1 MSHQANNINP
11 TAMFKNQPWEL
22 CGLLIGTIA
31 LSGSII
37 LGNPNDIS
45 LWLLAL
51 LVIGITQ
58 ALLFPFP
65 YSFIGGVAVTAG
77 WVLLRQNADLWI
89 DVDSTQNLL
98 ELTALAANIVMTIAY
113 RQRWSQQRGEVSKL
127 QALRDLLV
135 EGEND
140 MGLVSRSVAE
150 LRLLEEMERADS
162 SKQSIGLLLMNIERI
177 NRDSVSDH
185 DFQQASQAII
195 RKLVSAARVY
205 DLPFQA
211 ADDSIGIILPERKQT
226 SLREDTLA
234 LCRAARNTTFLNQ
247 SGQPKPVVNYIRLGI
262 GWGTNEKH
270 SIALDMIRMAESSLI
285 ANRIPNSPPKSVLA
299 QAYQY
304 DTNGHPLH
312 VLA

>member
-11 TAMFKNQPWEL
+11 KAIFKNQPWEL

-31 LSGSII
+31 LSGAII

-45 LWLLAL
+45 LFLLAL

-58 ALLFPFP
+58 ALLFPSP
-65 YSFIGGVAVTAG
+65 YSFIGGVAVVAG
-77 WVLLRQNADLWI
+77 WVLLRQNAGLWT
-89 DVDSTQNLL
+89 DVDRTQNLL
-98 ELTALAANIVMTIAY
+98 ELTALAANIVMTITY
-113 RQRWSQQRGEVSKL
+113 RQTWSQQRGEVSKL

-140 MGLVSRSVAE
+140 MGLVSRSIAE
-150 LRLLEEMERADS
+150 LRLLEEMERAHS

-177 NRDSVSDH
+177 NRDSVSDN
-185 DFQQASQAII
+185 DFMQASKAIV
-195 RKLVSAARVY
+195 RKLVSSARVY

-211 ADDSIGIILPERKQT
+211 ANDSIGIILPERNQS

-234 LCRAARNTTFLNQ
+234 LCRAARNATFLNQ
-247 SGQPKPVVNYIRLGI
+247 NGQPKPVVNYIRLGI
-262 GWGTNEKH
+262 GWGTNEKQ
-270 SIALDMIRMAESSLI
+270 STALDIMRLAESSLI
-285 ANRIPNSPPKSVLA
+285 ANRIPNTPPKNVLA
-299 QAYQY
+299 QPYQHH
-304 DTNGHPLH
+304 TAPHRVH